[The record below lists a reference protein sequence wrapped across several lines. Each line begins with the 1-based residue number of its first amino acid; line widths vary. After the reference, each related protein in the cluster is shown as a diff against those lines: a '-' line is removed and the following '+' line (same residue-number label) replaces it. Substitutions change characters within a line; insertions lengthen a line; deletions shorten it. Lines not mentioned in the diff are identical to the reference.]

1 MMCLTNR
8 SDKDKH
14 NFDEQSYSVG
24 AEYSLNLTDYLELS
38 TLGGMLFEKEAM
50 LGLNG
55 MGGFAIDDSSTYY
68 MGLKAK
74 LNLTNNISL
83 MASYYRGYTSGSKS
97 NMLSIS
103 NLETESFMLSGE
115 YSFNNKDKIGL
126 MIRSPMS
133 VVKGNAS
140 MMYSTGRDNYSD
152 TAYLNK
158 LKTSLRPD
166 AREYDLG
173 MYFRSNPNDDL
184 GLSGKVEARF
194 NADGQEGLVDYIG
207 VVGVHYSF

>member
-1 MMCLTNR
+1 
-8 SDKDKH
+8 
-14 NFDEQSYSVG
+14 
-24 AEYSLNLTDYLELS
+24 
-38 TLGGMLFEKEAM
+38 
-50 LGLNG
+50 
-55 MGGFAIDDSSTYY
+55 
-68 MGLKAK
+68 
-74 LNLTNNISL
+74 
-83 MASYYRGYTSGSKS
+83 
-97 NMLSIS
+97 
-103 NLETESFMLSGE
+103 
-115 YSFNNKDKIGL
+115 

-207 VVGVHYSF
+207 VVGAHYSF